1 MSEERNIQESDKEQ
15 GTRDKSDE
23 LAIDIKHLAN
33 EPPHAESEIST
44 EISNPKSGI
53 SKSEIENM
61 EVHKHPHH
69 ITQRKKWGEYFLEFL
84 MIFLAVTLGF
94 FAETIRE
101 NITEHTRA
109 KVFAASMLKDLENDT
124 SRLVSYRKYFDY
136 AAKNVDTF
144 MQLLT
149 VNEPK
154 DIPAG
159 KLYWYGLWG
168 GAHAYFIPNDATF
181 QQMKSSGSL
190 RYFEK
195 TAALEVAKYD
205 RFCRLMQ
212 ANDEMSRD
220 IYAEVRKSRALIFD
234 FQYNDIANNISQSAR
249 IKMDQE
255 RLDSFLRSNPPLLSY
270 DKTLFNQYVEL
281 IRSRFMRT
289 NVTYADSLL
298 FHASVLITELRKE
311 YHLE

>member
-1 MSEERNIQESDKEQ
+1 MEEDKNKESRGKP
-15 GTRDKSDE
+15 K
-23 LAIDIKHLAN
+23 
-33 EPPHAESEIST
+33 AESGKQETSQQPAAGSERSVST
-44 EISNPKSGI
+44 ETPAVSLQPETTLQTSSNKP
-53 SKSEIENM
+53 ETENM

-69 ITQRKKWGEYFLEFL
+69 VTHKKKWGEYFLEFL

-124 SRLVSYRKYFDY
+124 LRLSSYRKYFDY

-144 MQLLT
+144 MQLFA
-149 VNEPK
+149 VNVPK

-168 GAHAYFIPNDATF
+168 GVYSYFIPNDATF

-195 TAALEVAKYD
+195 TAALEVARYD
-205 RFCRLMQ
+205 RFCRLIQ
-212 ANDEMSRD
+212 VNDEMIRD

-234 FQYNDIANNISQSAR
+234 FRYNDIANNISQTAR
-249 IKMDQE
+249 INLDQE

-270 DKTLFNQYVEL
+270 DKVLFNQYVEL

-289 NVTYADSLL
+289 NVSYADSLL
-298 FHASVLITELRKE
+298 HHASV
-311 YHLE
+311 